1 MLVRKKHFRFIIAV
15 FVINILPSGLHA
27 QDWRVPGSQRA
38 AVEGSSSNNN
48 NYYNN
53 NNSSTRTISKKRQEE
68 IDRINNA
75 NKTKDNAYDAANRG
89 DITEAIRLAEAAQ
102 DLAKDHKWL
111 SSSIIYWK
119 RLLTYKAANEANR
132 RGDVGRAL
140 DLYHQLLNE
149 DPNYFTEEGK
159 KIIHDLEI
167 WYDQEMKNK
176 KTVEEMQ
183 KDILSLAPGKK
194 DTVSSGGLDFSTG
207 EKNSSGQTIDKETLR
222 IARSMNSLAKELKWD
237 PAEIDRL
244 DSALKNITWDGAEV
258 TKDIDIISTWKHWII
273 VLNSLNNLQKNLHR

>member
-132 RGDVGRAL
+132 RGDVGKAL

-159 KIIHDLEI
+159 KIIHD
-167 WYDQEMKNK
+167 
-176 KTVEEMQ
+176 
-183 KDILSLAPGKK
+183 
-194 DTVSSGGLDFSTG
+194 
-207 EKNSSGQTIDKETLR
+207 
-222 IARSMNSLAKELKWD
+222 
-237 PAEIDRL
+237 
-244 DSALKNITWDGAEV
+244 
-258 TKDIDIISTWKHWII
+258 
-273 VLNSLNNLQKNLHR
+273 